1 MIIRSTSGQLQEA
14 RADDDEEREELG
26 VGEDVLDPR
35 GPAHRAAVDR
45 GQQADAGRRQQP
57 HARGR
62 GLALGEERLGGVQ
75 REGEGHDGLGAG
87 PHDHALHPQP
97 AHRGGPYITLQL
109 RVNNDKKMTIDDK
122 ERLRV

>member
-1 MIIRSTSGQLQEA
+1 MSRSTSGQLQEA
-14 RADDDEEREELG
+14 GADDDEEREELG

-57 HARGR
+57 HARGG
-62 GLALGEERLGGVQ
+62 GLALGEEGLGGVQ

-97 AHRGGPYITLQL
+97 ADGGGSYVRYVAGT
-109 RVNNDKKMTIDDK
+109 NGHSKK
-122 ERLRV
+122 